1 MSLKSSLKSIILA
14 LVAILFL
21 AGCALPSMTPPPG
34 YVETILPT
42 TTSPAVPTAISTTAA
57 PEIVPQKIAAGNT
70 SGLTA
75 IRKIPVSNVEK
86 IRWSAD
92 SSTLGLVTRNAD
104 AGGNSIYSAVLL
116 DGKTLATKAVFSPET
131 GRIVDISPDGRL
143 AASINDET
151 STFDI
156 YDMGDGNRNIV
167 SITPQYTLN
176 TAAFSPDG
184 KYFSLSSNDNWQVEI
199 YALPDGLLVKTL
211 TGFETAAPVY
221 DAGYNGSNSTIL
233 WHARATLQLQNIET
247 GEMGASVSGEDFFN
261 SYTLSP
267 DGAILVGAAAKT
279 VNNSYV
285 FAVTLWNA
293 SDGTELRTLVLP
305 DVSSDI
311 AFSPDASMLAATVG
325 NNVLIY
331 EVATGNQLATLSG
344 HSGQTNKVAFSPDG
358 LSLVSTGEDNQLIL
372 WQVPQ

>member
-42 TTSPAVPTAISTTAA
+42 TTSPAVSTVISATAA
-57 PEIVPQKIAAGNT
+57 PLIVPQKITTGNA
-70 SGLTA
+70 SALTVA
-75 IRKIPVSNVEK
+75 SKIPVSNVDK

-92 SSTLGLVTRNAD
+92 SATLGLITRNAD
-104 AGGNSIYSAVLL
+104 AGGNSVFSAVLL

-143 AASINDET
+143 VASINDET

-156 YDMGDGNRNIV
+156 YDMGDSNRNIV

-267 DGAILVGAAAKT
+267 DGAILAGAAAKT

>member
-1 MSLKSSLKSIILA
+1 MSLKSSLKSTILA

-34 YVETILPT
+34 YIETILPT
-42 TTSPAVPTAISTTAA
+42 TTSPAVSTVISATAV
-57 PEIVPQKIAAGNT
+57 PLIVPQKITTGNA

-75 IRKIPVSNVEK
+75 TSKIPVSNVDK

-92 SSTLGLVTRNAD
+92 SATLGLITRNAD
-104 AGGNSIYSAVLL
+104 AGGNSVFSAVLL
-116 DGKTLATKAVFSPET
+116 DGKTLVTKAVFSPEK

-143 AASINDET
+143 VASINDVT

-156 YDMGDGNRNIV
+156 YDMGDSNRNIV

-184 KYFSLSSNDNWQVEI
+184 KYFSLSSNDTRQVEI
-199 YALPDGLLVKTL
+199 FSLPEGDKFTTL

-221 DAGYNGSNSTIL
+221 DAGYNASNTNIL
-233 WHARATLQLQNIET
+233 WHSRATLQLQNIET
-247 GEMGASVSGEDFFN
+247 GEMGASVSGEDSFN

-267 DGAILVGAAAKT
+267 DGSILAGAAAKT
-279 VNNSYV
+279 VSDNYV

-293 SDGTELRTLVLP
+293 SDGTELRTIVLP

-344 HSGQTNKVAFSPDG
+344 HSGQATKVAFSPDG
-358 LSLVSTGEDNQLIL
+358 LSLVSNGEDNQLIL